1 MKPLL
6 IIAATGAALSQIPA
20 TPINNT
26 NLVTWAR
33 DNCPSFTHDT
43 ARLFS
48 INLKDC
54 HEVLESHFYLAL
66 VDCAQR
72 WKAAK

>member
-1 MKPLL
+1 MRPLL

-20 TPINNT
+20 TPINNA

-43 ARLFS
+43 SRLFTPRH
-48 INLKDC
+48 D
-54 HEVLESHFYLAL
+54 EVLESHFYLAL

>member
-1 MKPLL
+1 MKTLL
-6 IIAATGAALSQIPA
+6 IIAATGAALSQIPV
-20 TPINNT
+20 TPIT

-43 ARLFS
+43 SRLFTPRH
-48 INLKDC
+48 D
-54 HEVLESHFYLAL
+54 EVLESHFYLAL